1 MISKHQQ
8 KYLAH
13 YLTKSGGEGINKLS
27 QSLFNAN
34 VDLNPHQVEG
44 ALFALRSPFNKGVLL
59 ADEVGLGKTI
69 EACLVISQYVAEK
82 KDKILIVAPAS
93 LRKQWAIELEEKF
106 NLQSQI
112 IDHKSYRV
120 ISKLGYINPF
130 MKDNIIIASYHFVA
144 RKSQDIRAINW
155 DLVVI
160 DEAHKLRNSH
170 RPSNKIGQALKWALE
185 DKKKILLTATPLQN
199 SLTELY
205 GITSIIDDKIFGDLP
220 TFRTLYAN
228 SDGDLNDLKDRILTF
243 CRRTLRKDVLEFIKY
258 TERKLVTID
267 FNTSDNENQLYRAV
281 SAFLQREDTYA
292 FPKRQKHLIVLIVRK
307 VMASSIY
314 ALSETLTTIKN
325 RLISLRNSVPEQEE
339 NFLLELLNSAD
350 VDEELI
356 EDYDESEDEVSSEIN
371 LKVLE
376 EEIEEIEKLI
386 LWAKSLGIDSKTKHL
401 IRAIEI
407 GYQEMEK
414 VGASRKAVVF
424 TESKRTM
431 YYLKDYLE
439 SNGFLGKICT
449 YSGSNTDDN
458 SKMIFKDWLEKNS
471 DKASQSKAVNIK
483 HAIIDFFQNEGE
495 IMLATEAG
503 SEGLNLQFCSL
514 LINFDLPWNPQ
525 RIEQRVGRI
534 HRYGQKHDVVVIN
547 FLNKRN
553 AADRRVYDLL
563 RFKFNLFEGIF
574 GSSDG
579 ILGKLESSAN
589 LEQRITS
596 IYQECRSE
604 NEIEKAF
611 NKLQNELEEEISQKL
626 ERTKEAIFEH
636 FDEDVHRKLKI
647 NYNDALSSL
656 DEYGK
661 KFWLLTKAF
670 LGDNAI
676 FNDEKLTFKLTR
688 SLANIPIKNY
698 YLPNKREVYPK
709 NGERYTL
716 DSDLGKLCISSV
728 KAYQLSEKLIE
739 FDYSNYL
746 AKISVLDSIKGKT
759 GYLLL
764 SKLEIESLEREEHL
778 LFSGL
783 ANDGKNIEH
792 ETFEKMFKLKSTA
805 KESVRIPAEYVSKL
819 EANNHIF
826 AQAVIRENLEES
838 NKLFQERKDMLHRWS
853 DDVVIAAERNLHNI
867 KKELRLAE
875 RQASMCKTMEEQKEA
890 QEKIK
895 ELDAK
900 RRAARRRIFD
910 VEDEIEEKRDLLIKE
925 LEKRMTQN
933 TNNEKLFM
941 IKWKVI

>member
-1 MISKHQQ
+1 MISRHHQ

-13 YLTKSGGEGINKLS
+13 YLTKTGGEGINKLS

-69 EACLVISQYVAEK
+69 EAALVISQYVAESK
-82 KDKILIVAPAS
+82 NKILIIAPAS

-112 IDHKSYRV
+112 IDNKSYN
-120 ISKLGYINPF
+120 SFFKEGYINPF
-130 MKDNIIIASYHFVA
+130 MKDNIIIASYHFIA
-144 RKSQDIRAINW
+144 IKAEDIRAINW

-228 SDGDLNDLKDRILTF
+228 SDGDLNDLKDRMLTF

-267 FNTSDNENQLYRAV
+267 FNTSDNENQLYSAV

-292 FPKRQKHLIVLIVRK
+292 FPKKQKHLIVLIVRK

-339 NFLLELLNSAD
+339 NFLLELLSSAD
-350 VDEELI
+350 IDEDLI

-371 LKVLE
+371 IKVLD

-458 SKMIFKDWLEKNS
+458 SKKIFKDWLEKNK

-483 HAIIDFFQNEGE
+483 HAIIDFFKNDGE

-547 FLNKRN
+547 FLNQRN

-604 NEIEKAF
+604 NEIEEAF
-611 NKLQNELEEEISQKL
+611 NRLQNELEEEISQKL
-626 ERTKEAIFEH
+626 EKTKEAIFEH
-636 FDEDVHRKLKI
+636 FDEEVHRKLKI

-656 DEYGK
+656 DDYGK

-670 LGDNAI
+670 LGNKAI
-676 FNDEKLTFKLTR
+676 FNDEELSFNLNR
-688 SLANIPIKNY
+688 PLVNIPLGNY
-698 YLPNKREVYPK
+698 YLPNKREAISRK
-709 NGERYTL
+709 GFRYTL
-716 DSDLGKLCISSV
+716 DTDLGKLCI
-728 KAYQLSEKLIE
+728 KRAKEYELRENLIE
-739 FDYSNYL
+739 FDYSNYQ
-746 AKISVLDSIKGKT
+746 AKISALDSLQGKS

-764 SKLEIESLEREEHL
+764 SKLTIESLDKEEHL
-778 LFSGL
+778 LFSGFT
-783 ANDGKNIEH
+783 NDGENLEH
-792 ETFEKMFKLKSTA
+792 ETFVKMFKLISLD
-805 KESVRIPAEYVSKL
+805 KEETKIPTEMVTKLNDNNNVFAE
-819 EANNHIF
+819 
-826 AQAVIRENLEES
+826 AVIRETLEEN
-838 NKLFQERKDMLHRWS
+838 NKLFQERKEMLFRWAE
-853 DDVVIAAERNLHNI
+853 DVVTAAERNLQNI

-875 RQASMCKTMEEQKEA
+875 RQASLCKTMEEQKEA

-895 ELDAK
+895 EFDAK
-900 RRAARRRIFD
+900 RRAARRRIFE
-910 VEDEIEEKRDLLIKE
+910 VEDEIEEKRNLLIKE

-933 TNNEKLFM
+933 TEREILFM